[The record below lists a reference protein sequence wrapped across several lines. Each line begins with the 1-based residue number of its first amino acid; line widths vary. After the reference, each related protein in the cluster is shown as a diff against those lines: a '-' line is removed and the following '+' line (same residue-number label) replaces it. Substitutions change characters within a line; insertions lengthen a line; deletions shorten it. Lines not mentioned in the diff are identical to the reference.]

1 MAATYVHDMVHGM
14 LAIEK
19 NYIYEIG
26 YIEQNGWRQEV
37 RKEGQIL
44 VPLALFLSNEE
55 EVLTLTV
62 QCGS

>member
-26 YIEQNGWRQEV
+26 YIEQNG
-37 RKEGQIL
+37 
-44 VPLALFLSNEE
+44 
-55 EVLTLTV
+55 
-62 QCGS
+62 